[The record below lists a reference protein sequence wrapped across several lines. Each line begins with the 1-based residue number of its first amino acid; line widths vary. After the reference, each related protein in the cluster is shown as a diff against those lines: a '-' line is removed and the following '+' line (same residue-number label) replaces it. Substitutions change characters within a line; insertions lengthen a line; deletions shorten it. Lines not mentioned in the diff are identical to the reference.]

1 MVAIAIKIF
10 LLKIDFI
17 FIVYSFKLNIWNRSC
32 FYRNSI
38 FAETLHAAL
47 LINDKSRSKLVRNI
61 IPRYMKDICISG
73 GI

>member
-1 MVAIAIKIF
+1 FKGALLNVLRGQNRLVLGGSLHWIF
-10 LLKIDFI
+10 H
-17 FIVYSFKLNIWNRSC
+17 RSC

-38 FAETLHAAL
+38 FAKTLHAAL

>member
-1 MVAIAIKIF
+1 MAAIAIKIF

-17 FIVYSFKLNIWNRSC
+17 FIVYSFKLNIRNRLH
-32 FYRNSI
+32 FYKNSI
-38 FAETLHAAL
+38 FAKTLHAAL

>member
-1 MVAIAIKIF
+1 MTSLDRFQGCFMK
-10 LLKIDFI
+10 
-17 FIVYSFKLNIWNRSC
+17 SNLNDK
-32 FYRNSI
+32 NSI
-38 FAETLHAAL
+38 FAKTLHAAL

>member
-1 MVAIAIKIF
+1 MAKF
-10 LLKIDFI
+10 R
-17 FIVYSFKLNIWNRSC
+17 IVIHTSNKRKDGSYPWSC

-38 FAETLHAAL
+38 FAKTLHAAL

>member
-1 MVAIAIKIF
+1 MAKF
-10 LLKIDFI
+10 R
-17 FIVYSFKLNIWNRSC
+17 IVIHTSNKRKDGSYHRSC

-38 FAETLHAAL
+38 FAKTLHAAL